1 VSSALFVISVKSS
14 KCKQFEVSFLIMK
27 DQAIIFDWD
36 GTLSNSTGRIVES
49 LQLASRDAQL
59 RELSEF
65 ELKQIIGLGLPEAL
79 RQLWPEL
86 DGDITAVD
94 KMREL
99 YAKHYMSEM
108 RSTISF
114 FEHAGSMLDN
124 LLKADLDLAV
134 ATGKSRV
141 GLDRAFKEL
150 KAGHWFRASRCADE
164 TKSKPHPLMLNELAA
179 SLSVAPENMLMVGD
193 TTFDLE
199 MANAAGID
207 AVAITHG
214 AHHLDKLM
222 ACNPVHVVH
231 DLKQLNDWLI

>member
-1 VSSALFVISVKSS
+1 MY
-14 KCKQFEVSFLIMK
+14 FEVSFLTMK
-27 DQAIIFDWD
+27 YQAIIFDWD

-49 LQLASRDAQL
+49 LQLASSDAQL
-59 RELSEF
+59 TQLSEF

-79 RQLWPEL
+79 RQLWPAL
-86 DGDITAVD
+86 AGDALAAD
-94 KMREL
+94 NMREL
-99 YAKHYMSEM
+99 YAKHYMSEA
-108 RSTISF
+108 RSAISF
-114 FEHAGSMLDN
+114 FDYAVPMLDN

-150 KAGHWFRASRCADE
+150 KAGHWFRDSRCADE
-164 TKSKPHPLMLNELAA
+164 TKSKPHPLMLHELAA
-179 SLSVAPENMLMVGD
+179 SLSVAPEDMLMVGD

-214 AHHLDKLM
+214 AHHQDKLM
-222 ACNPVHVVH
+222 GCNPVHVVH
-231 DLKQLNDWLI
+231 NLKQLNDWLL